1 MAKYKL
7 NRQNSKSHHKW
18 VILITISAFFISTFM
33 SFFSELLLDNA
44 TVFVSF
50 IILIIIIFIGI
61 IADAL
66 GVAVTVADE
75 KPFHSMASAKVKSAS
90 SSLYLIKH
98 ASKVAN
104 ILCDVIGDVCGIIS
118 GTSAA
123 LIIVNMQGLYPGK
136 DLALV
141 SLLLSGFIASL
152 TIGGKAAGKEI
163 AMVYFK
169 EIVLFMGKVISV
181 FKTEK

>member
-1 MAKYKL
+1 MAKNKL
-7 NRQNSKSHHKW
+7 NRQSSKSHHKW

-33 SFFSELLLDNA
+33 SFFSKMLLDNA
-44 TVFVSF
+44 TIFVSF

-66 GVAVTVADE
+66 GVAVAVADE
-75 KPFHSMASAKVKSAS
+75 RPFHSMASSKVKSATT
-90 SSLYLIKH
+90 SLYLIKN

-104 ILCDVIGDVCGIIS
+104 ILGDVIGDVCGIIS

-123 LIIVNMQGLYPGK
+123 LIIVNIQGHYPGQ
-136 DLALV
+136 DLALAA
-141 SLLLSGFIASL
+141 LLLSGFIAAL

-163 AMVYFK
+163 AMIYYK
-169 EIVLFMGKVISV
+169 EIVFSMGKIVSI
-181 FKTEK
+181 FKFEK